1 MYNVNVEEDPTI
13 ASILPTTVHVPPK
26 QELKKVVD
34 DDVENSTVPTGTDT
48 LTAEVAAPPAEDDP
62 A

>member
-26 QELKKVVD
+26 HELKNVVD
-34 DDVENSTVPTGTDT
+34 EDVENSTVPTGTDT